1 MTIGDGGNSISII
14 IIYVDTTQPLLP
26 RAGIRHWLVL
36 QSIIVP
42 QSQDIDIVLVREA
55 IAMASMNLPLRAAS
69 SKTTTTPGTGSGV
82 ESS

>member
-69 SKTTTTPGTGSGV
+69 SKTTNTTGTGSGV
-82 ESS
+82 ETS